1 MLYIK
6 NLFLKIMNN
15 GSVLITGAA
24 GFIGSFLV
32 KKFLRS
38 GYQVIGID
46 NINSYYDK
54 NLKLKRLKNIKE
66 YSNKNNLNWLFY
78 KSNIED
84 KNYMKQIFLETKPQI
99 VVNLAAQAGVRY
111 SIINPSAYVKSNLMG
126 FSNILELCQTHDVKH
141 LVYASSSSVYG
152 SSKEYPFS
160 EVQKVD
166 TPLSFYAATKISNE
180 MMAHAYSNIYKLPIT
195 GLRFFTVYGP
205 WGRPDMAPMIFA
217 DKILQKK
224 PITVFNHGNMSRD
237 FTFISDIIEGTFL
250 CCLKVPSPND
260 DYKFAKPSIPHR
272 IFNIGNGNPVKL
284 LDFIELLEEALSIKA
299 TKIFENMQPGDV
311 ESTYASTQNLEE
323 WISYRP
329 LVTIKE
335 GVNKFANWY
344 LDYFK

>member
-1 MLYIK
+1 MH
-6 NLFLKIMNN
+6 NN

-54 NLKLKRLKNIKE
+54 NLKLKRIENIKE
-66 YSNKNNLNWLFY
+66 YSFKNNFNWLFY

-84 KNYMKQIFLETKPQI
+84 KNHMRKIFLETKPQI

-111 SIINPSAYVKSNLMG
+111 SILNPSSYVKSNLLG
-126 FSNILELCQTHDVKH
+126 FFNILELCQTHDVRH

-152 SSKEYPFS
+152 ASKEYPFS
-160 EVQKVD
+160 EGHKVD

-237 FTFISDIIEGTFL
+237 FTFISDIIEGTYL

-260 DYKFAKPSIPHR
+260 DYKSGNPSILHR

-284 LDFIELLEEALSIKA
+284 LDFIELLEQALSIKA
-299 TKIFENMQPGDV
+299 NKVFENMQPGDV
-311 ESTYASTQNLEE
+311 ESTYASTQSLEE
-323 WISYRP
+323 WISYKP
-329 LVTIKE
+329 LVHIKE
-335 GVNKFANWY
+335 GVTKFANWY
-344 LDYFK
+344 LDYYQ

>member
-1 MLYIK
+1 M
-6 NLFLKIMNN
+6 MQNN
-15 GSVLITGAA
+15 ETVLITGAA

-32 KKFLRS
+32 KRFLKS
-38 GYQVIGID
+38 GYKVIGID

-66 YSNKNNLNWLFY
+66 YAIKNNFNWLFY

-84 KNYMKQIFLETKPQI
+84 KNYMRQIFLDKKPQI

-111 SIINPSAYVKSNLMG
+111 SIVNPSSYVKSNLLG
-126 FSNILELCQTHDVKH
+126 FSNILDLCQTHDVKH

-152 SSKEYPFS
+152 ANKEFPFS
-160 EVQKVD
+160 EEQKVD

-180 MMAHAYSNIYKLPIT
+180 MMAHAYSNIYNLPIT

-237 FTFISDIIEGTFL
+237 FTFISDIIEGTYL
-250 CCLKVPSPND
+250 CCLKVPTPND
-260 DYKFAKPSIPHR
+260 DYKLGKPSIPHR

-284 LDFIELLEEALSIKA
+284 LDFVELLEEALSIKA
-299 TKIFENMQPGDV
+299 TKVFENIQPGDV
-311 ESTYASTQNLEE
+311 ESTYASTQNLED

-344 LDYFK
+344 LDYYQ

>member
-1 MLYIK
+1 M
-6 NLFLKIMNN
+6 MQNN
-15 GSVLITGAA
+15 ETVLITGAA

-32 KKFLRS
+32 KRFLKS
-38 GYQVIGID
+38 GYKVIGID

-66 YSNKNNLNWLFY
+66 YAIKNNFNWLFY

-84 KNYMKQIFLETKPQI
+84 KNYMRQIFLDNKPQI

-111 SIINPSAYVKSNLMG
+111 SIVNPYSYVESNLLG
-126 FSNILELCQTHDVKH
+126 FSNILDLCQTHDVKH

-152 SSKEYPFS
+152 ANKEFPFS
-160 EVQKVD
+160 EEQKVD

-180 MMAHAYSNIYKLPIT
+180 MMAHAYSNIYNLPIT

-237 FTFISDIIEGTFL
+237 FTFISDIIEGTYL
-250 CCLKVPSPND
+250 CCLKVPTPND
-260 DYKFAKPSIPHR
+260 DYKLGKPSIPHR

-284 LDFIELLEEALSIKA
+284 LDFVELLEEALSIKA
-299 TKIFENMQPGDV
+299 TKVFENIQPGDV
-311 ESTYASTQNLEE
+311 ESTYASTQNLED
-323 WISYRP
+323 WIGYRP

-344 LDYFK
+344 LDYYQ

>member
-1 MLYIK
+1 M
-6 NLFLKIMNN
+6 MQNN
-15 GSVLITGAA
+15 ETVLITGAA

-32 KKFLRS
+32 KRFLKS

-54 NLKLKRLKNIKE
+54 NLKLKRLENIKE
-66 YSNKNNLNWLFY
+66 YSIKNNFNWLFY

-84 KNYMKQIFLETKPQI
+84 KNYMRQIFLDTKPQI

-111 SIINPSAYVKSNLMG
+111 SIVNPSSYVKSNLLG
-126 FSNILELCQTHDVKH
+126 FSNILDLCQTHDVKH

-152 SSKEYPFS
+152 ANKEYPFS
-160 EVQKVD
+160 EEQKVD

-180 MMAHAYSNIYKLPIT
+180 MMAHAYSNIYNLPIT

-237 FTFISDIIEGTFL
+237 FTFISDIIEGTYL
-250 CCLKVPSPND
+250 CCLKVPTPND
-260 DYKFAKPSIPHR
+260 DYKLGKPSIPHR

-284 LDFIELLEEALSIKA
+284 LDFVELLEEALSIKA
-299 TKIFENMQPGDV
+299 TKVFENIQPGDV
-311 ESTYASTQNLEE
+311 ESTYASTQNLED
-323 WISYRP
+323 WIGYRP

-335 GVNKFANWY
+335 GS
-344 LDYFK
+344 

>member
-1 MLYIK
+1 MQ
-6 NLFLKIMNN
+6 NN
-15 GSVLITGAA
+15 GPILITGAA

-32 KKFLRS
+32 KKFLGS
-38 GYQVIGID
+38 GFQVIGID

-66 YSNKNNLNWLFY
+66 YSIKNNFSWLFY
-78 KSNIED
+78 KSDIKD
-84 KNYMKQIFLETKPQI
+84 KNYMRQIFLETKPQI

-111 SIINPSAYVKSNLMG
+111 SIVNPSSYVESNLLG
-126 FSNILELCQTHDVKH
+126 FSNILDLCQTHDVKH

-152 SSKEYPFS
+152 ANKEYPFS
-160 EVQKVD
+160 EEQKVD

-180 MMAHAYSNIYKLPIT
+180 MMAHAYSNIYNLPIT

-217 DKILQKK
+217 DNILQKK

-237 FTFISDIIEGTFL
+237 FTFISDIIEGTYL

-260 DYKFAKPSIPHR
+260 EYKFGKSSIPHR

-284 LDFIELLEEALSIKA
+284 LDFVELLEEALSIKA
-299 TKIFENMQPGDV
+299 TKVFENMQPGDV
-311 ESTYASTQNLEE
+311 ESTYASTQNLED

-335 GVNKFANWY
+335 GVNIFANWY
-344 LDYFK
+344 LDYYQ

>member
-1 MLYIK
+1 MQ
-6 NLFLKIMNN
+6 NN
-15 GSVLITGAA
+15 GPILITGAA

-32 KKFLRS
+32 KKFLGS
-38 GYQVIGID
+38 GFQVIGID

-54 NLKLKRLKNIKE
+54 NLKLNRLKNIKE
-66 YSNKNNLNWLFY
+66 YSIKNNFSWLFY

-84 KNYMKQIFLETKPQI
+84 KNYMRQIFLETKPQI

-111 SIINPSAYVKSNLMG
+111 SIVNPSSYVQSNLLG
-126 FSNILELCQTHDVKH
+126 FSNILDLCQTYDVKH

-152 SSKEYPFS
+152 ANKEFPFS
-160 EVQKVD
+160 EEQKVD

-180 MMAHAYSNIYKLPIT
+180 MMAHAYSNIYNLPIT

-237 FTFISDIIEGTFL
+237 FTFISDIIEGTYL

-260 DYKFAKPSIPHR
+260 DYKLGNPSIPHR

-284 LDFIELLEEALSIKA
+284 LDFVELLEEALSNKA
-299 TKIFENMQPGDV
+299 TKVFENIQPGDV
-311 ESTYASTQNLEE
+311 ESTYASTQNLED
-323 WISYRP
+323 WIGYKP

-344 LDYFK
+344 LDYYQ

>member
-1 MLYIK
+1 M
-6 NLFLKIMNN
+6 MHNN

-38 GYQVIGID
+38 DYQVIGID

-54 NLKLKRLKNIKE
+54 NLKLKRLENIEE
-66 YSNKNNLNWLFY
+66 YSKKNNVNWFFY
-78 KSNIED
+78 ECNIED
-84 KNYMKQIFLETKPQI
+84 KNYMRQIFLDTKPQI

-111 SIINPSAYVKSNLMG
+111 SIVNPSSYVKSNLLG
-126 FSNILELCQTHDVKH
+126 FSNILELCQTHNVRH

-152 SSKEYPFS
+152 DSKQYPFS
-160 EVQKVD
+160 EEQKVD
-166 TPLSFYAATKISNE
+166 SPLSFYAATKISNE
-180 MMAHAYSNIYKLPIT
+180 MMANAYSNIYNLPIT

-217 DKILQKK
+217 DNILQKK

-237 FTFISDIIEGTFL
+237 FTFISDIIEGTYL

-260 DYKFAKPSIPHR
+260 DYKFGKPSIPHR

-284 LDFIELLEEALSIKA
+284 LDFVELLEQALSIKA
-299 TKIFENMQPGDV
+299 TKVFENMQPGDV
-311 ESTYASTQNLEE
+311 ESTYASTQNLED

-344 LDYFK
+344 LDYYQ

>member
-1 MLYIK
+1 M
-6 NLFLKIMNN
+6 MHNN
-15 GSVLITGAA
+15 GPVLITGAA

-32 KKFLRS
+32 KKFLKS

-54 NLKLKRLKNIKE
+54 NLKLKRLENIKE
-66 YSNKNNLNWLFY
+66 YSIKNNFRWLFH
-78 KSNIED
+78 KINIED
-84 KNYMKQIFLETKPQI
+84 KKNMSQIFLETKPQF

-111 SIINPSAYVKSNLMG
+111 SIVNPSSYVKSNLLG
-126 FSNILELCQTHDVKH
+126 FSNILELCRTHDVKH

-160 EVQKVD
+160 EEHKVNS
-166 TPLSFYAATKISNE
+166 PLSFYAATKISNE

-224 PITVFNHGNMSRD
+224 PITVFNHGKMSRD
-237 FTFISDIIEGTFL
+237 FTFISDIIDGTYL

-260 DYKFAKPSIPHR
+260 VYEYGNPTILHR

-284 LDFIELLEEALSIKA
+284 LDFVELLEEALSIKA
-299 TKIFENMQPGDV
+299 IKVFDNIQPGDV

-323 WISYRP
+323 WIGYKP

-335 GVNKFANWY
+335 GVGIFSNWY
-344 LDYFK
+344 LKYYR

>member
-1 MLYIK
+1 M
-6 NLFLKIMNN
+6 MQNN
-15 GSVLITGAA
+15 GSILITGAA

-32 KKFLRS
+32 KKFLGS

-66 YSNKNNLNWLFY
+66 YSIKNNFNWLFY

-84 KNYMKQIFLETKPQI
+84 KNYMRQIFLDKKPQI

-111 SIINPSAYVKSNLMG
+111 SIVNPYSYVESNLLG
-126 FSNILELCQTHDVKH
+126 FSNILDLCQTHDVKH

-152 SSKEYPFS
+152 ANKEFPFS
-160 EVQKVD
+160 EEQKVD

-180 MMAHAYSNIYKLPIT
+180 MMAHAYSNIYNLPIT

-237 FTFISDIIEGTFL
+237 FTFISDIIEGTYL
-250 CCLKVPSPND
+250 CCFKVPSPND
-260 DYKFAKPSIPHR
+260 DYKLGKPSIPHR
-272 IFNIGNGNPVKL
+272 VFNIGNGNPVKL
-284 LDFIELLEEALSIKA
+284 LDFVELLEEALSIKA
-299 TKIFENMQPGDV
+299 TKVFENIQPGDV
-311 ESTYASTQNLEE
+311 ESTYASTQNLED

-344 LDYFK
+344 LDYYQ

>member
-1 MLYIK
+1 MQ
-6 NLFLKIMNN
+6 NN
-15 GSVLITGAA
+15 GPILITGAA

-32 KKFLRS
+32 KKFLGS
-38 GYQVIGID
+38 GFQVIGID

-66 YSNKNNLNWLFY
+66 YAIKNNFNWLFY

-84 KNYMKQIFLETKPQI
+84 KNYMRQIFLDNKPQI

-111 SIINPSAYVKSNLMG
+111 SIVNPYSYVESNLLG
-126 FSNILELCQTHDVKH
+126 FSNILDLCQTHDVKH

-152 SSKEYPFS
+152 ANKEFPFS
-160 EVQKVD
+160 EEQKVD

-180 MMAHAYSNIYKLPIT
+180 MMAHAYSNIYNLPIT

-224 PITVFNHGNMSRD
+224 PITVFNHGKMSRD

-260 DYKFAKPSIPHR
+260 DYKFGNPSILHR

-284 LDFIELLEEALSIKA
+284 LYFVELLEEALSFKA
-299 TKIFENMQPGDV
+299 NKVFENMQPGDV
-311 ESTYASTQNLEE
+311 ESTYASTQNLED

-329 LVTIKE
+329 LVPVEE

-344 LDYFK
+344 LDYYQ

>member
-1 MLYIK
+1 M
-6 NLFLKIMNN
+6 MQNN
-15 GSVLITGAA
+15 ETVLITGAA

-32 KKFLRS
+32 KRFLKS
-38 GYQVIGID
+38 GYKVIGID

-66 YSNKNNLNWLFY
+66 YAIKNNFNWLFY

-84 KNYMKQIFLETKPQI
+84 KNYMRQIFLDTKPQI

-111 SIINPSAYVKSNLMG
+111 SIVNPSSYVESNLLG
-126 FSNILELCQTHDVKH
+126 FSNILDLCQTHDVKH

-152 SSKEYPFS
+152 ANKEFPFS
-160 EVQKVD
+160 EEQKVD

-180 MMAHAYSNIYKLPIT
+180 MMAHAYSNIYNLPIT

-237 FTFISDIIEGTFL
+237 FTFISDIIEGTYL

-260 DYKFAKPSIPHR
+260 DYKLGNPSIPHR

-284 LDFIELLEEALSIKA
+284 LDFVELLEEALSNKA
-299 TKIFENMQPGDV
+299 TKVFENIQPGDV
-311 ESTYASTQNLEE
+311 ESTYASTQNLED
-323 WISYRP
+323 WIGYRP

-344 LDYFK
+344 LDYYQ

>member
-1 MLYIK
+1 MH
-6 NLFLKIMNN
+6 NN
-15 GSVLITGAA
+15 ESVIITGAA

-38 GYQVIGID
+38 GFQVIGID

-66 YSNKNNLNWLFY
+66 YSFKNNVNWLFY
-78 KSNIED
+78 ESNIED
-84 KNYMKQIFLETKPQI
+84 KNHMSQIFLDTKPQI

-111 SIINPSAYVKSNLMG
+111 SIVNPSSYVKSNLLG
-126 FSNILELCQTHDVKH
+126 FSNILELCQTNDVRH

-152 SSKEYPFS
+152 ANKEYPFS
-160 EVQKVD
+160 EEQNVD

-180 MMAHAYSNIYKLPIT
+180 MMAHAYSNIYNLPIT

-237 FTFISDIIEGTFL
+237 FTFISDIIEGTYL

-260 DYKFAKPSIPHR
+260 DYKFGNPSILHR

-284 LDFIELLEEALSIKA
+284 LYFVELLEEALSIKA
-299 TKIFENMQPGDV
+299 TKVFENMQPGDV
-311 ESTYASTQNLEE
+311 ESTYASTQNLED

-329 LVTIKE
+329 LVPIQE

-344 LDYFK
+344 LDYYQ

>member
-1 MLYIK
+1 M
-6 NLFLKIMNN
+6 MQNN
-15 GSVLITGAA
+15 ETVLITGAA

-32 KKFLRS
+32 KRFLKS
-38 GYQVIGID
+38 GYKVIGID

-66 YSNKNNLNWLFY
+66 YAIKNNFNWLFY

-84 KNYMKQIFLETKPQI
+84 KNYMRQIFLDTNPQI

-111 SIINPSAYVKSNLMG
+111 SIVNPYSYVESNLLG
-126 FSNILELCQTHDVKH
+126 FSNILDLCQTHDVKH

-152 SSKEYPFS
+152 ANKEFPFS
-160 EVQKVD
+160 EEQKVD

-180 MMAHAYSNIYKLPIT
+180 MMAHAYSNIYNLPIT

-237 FTFISDIIEGTFL
+237 FTFISDIIEGTYL

-260 DYKFAKPSIPHR
+260 DYKLGKPSIPHR

-284 LDFIELLEEALSIKA
+284 LDFVELLEEALSIKA
-299 TKIFENMQPGDV
+299 TKVFENIQPGDV
-311 ESTYASTQNLEE
+311 ESTYASTQNLED
-323 WISYRP
+323 WIGYRP

-344 LDYFK
+344 LDYYQ

>member
-1 MLYIK
+1 M
-6 NLFLKIMNN
+6 MQNN
-15 GSVLITGAA
+15 ETVLITGAA

-32 KKFLRS
+32 KRFLKS

-54 NLKLKRLKNIKE
+54 NLKLKRLEDIKE
-66 YSNKNNLNWLFY
+66 YSIKNKFSWFFY
-78 KSNIED
+78 EINIED
-84 KNYMKQIFLETKPQI
+84 KNHMRQIFLNTKPQI

-111 SIINPSAYVKSNLMG
+111 SIVNPYSYVESNLLG
-126 FSNILELCQTHDVKH
+126 FSNILDLCQTHDVKH

-152 SSKEYPFS
+152 ANKEFPFS
-160 EVQKVD
+160 EEQKVD

-180 MMAHAYSNIYKLPIT
+180 MMAHAYSNIYNLPIT

-237 FTFISDIIEGTFL
+237 FTFISDIIEGTYL
-250 CCLKVPSPND
+250 CCLKVPTPND
-260 DYKFAKPSIPHR
+260 EYKLGKPSIPHR

-284 LDFIELLEEALSIKA
+284 LDFVELLEEALSIKA
-299 TKIFENMQPGDV
+299 TKVFENIQPGDV
-311 ESTYASTQNLEE
+311 ESTYASTQNLED
-323 WISYRP
+323 WIGYRP

-344 LDYFK
+344 LDYYQ

>member
-1 MLYIK
+1 M
-6 NLFLKIMNN
+6 MQNN
-15 GSVLITGAA
+15 ETVLITGAA

-32 KKFLRS
+32 KKFLKS

-66 YSNKNNLNWLFY
+66 YAIKNNFNWLFY

-84 KNYMKQIFLETKPQI
+84 KNYMRQLFLDTKPQI

-111 SIINPSAYVKSNLMG
+111 SIVNPSSYVESNLLG
-126 FSNILELCQTHDVKH
+126 FSNILDLCQTHDVKH

-152 SSKEYPFS
+152 ANKEFPFS
-160 EVQKVD
+160 EEQKVD

-180 MMAHAYSNIYKLPIT
+180 MMAHAYSNIYNLPIT

-237 FTFISDIIEGTFL
+237 FTFISDIIEGTYL

-260 DYKFAKPSIPHR
+260 DYKLGKPSIPHR

-284 LDFIELLEEALSIKA
+284 LDFVELLEEALSIKA
-299 TKIFENMQPGDV
+299 TKVFENMQPGDV
-311 ESTYASTQNLEE
+311 ESTYASTQNLED
-323 WISYRP
+323 WIGYRP

-344 LDYFK
+344 LDYYQ

>member
-1 MLYIK
+1 MHNK
-6 NLFLKIMNN
+6 

-32 KKFLRS
+32 RKFLRS

-54 NLKLKRLKNIKE
+54 NLKLKRLENIEE
-66 YSNKNNLNWLFY
+66 YSKKNNVNWLFY
-78 KSNIED
+78 ESNIED
-84 KNYMKQIFLETKPQI
+84 INYMRQIFLENKPQI

-111 SIINPSAYVKSNLMG
+111 SIVNPSSYVKSNLLG
-126 FSNILELCQTHDVKH
+126 FSNILELCQTNNVRH

-152 SSKEYPFS
+152 ASKEYPFS
-160 EVQKVD
+160 EEQKVD
-166 TPLSFYAATKISNE
+166 APLSFYAATKISNE
-180 MMAHAYSNIYKLPIT
+180 MMAHSYSNIYNLPIT

-237 FTFISDIIEGTFL
+237 FTFISDIIEGTYL
-250 CCLKVPSPND
+250 CCLKVPSHNGES
-260 DYKFAKPSIPHR
+260 KLGIKSIPHR

-299 TKIFENMQPGDV
+299 TKVFENMQPGDV
-311 ESTYASTQNLEE
+311 ESTYASTQNLED

-344 LDYFK
+344 LDYYQ

>member
-1 MLYIK
+1 M
-6 NLFLKIMNN
+6 MHNN

-24 GFIGSFLV
+24 GFIGSFLA

-54 NLKLKRLKNIKE
+54 NLKLQRLKNIKE
-66 YSNKNNLNWLFY
+66 YSNKSNFNWLFY
-78 KSNIED
+78 ESNIED
-84 KNYMKQIFLETKPQI
+84 KNHMRQIFLDTKPQI

-111 SIINPSAYVKSNLMG
+111 SIINPSSYVKSNLLG
-126 FSNILELCQTHDVKH
+126 FSNILELCQTHHVRH

-152 SSKEYPFS
+152 ASKKYPFS
-160 EVQKVD
+160 EEEKVD
-166 TPLSFYAATKISNE
+166 SPLSFYAATKISNE
-180 MMAHAYSNIYKLPIT
+180 MMAHAYSNIYNLPIT

-217 DKILQKK
+217 DRILQKK

-237 FTFISDIIEGTFL
+237 FTFISDIIEGTYL

-260 DYKFAKPSIPHR
+260 DYKSGKPSILHR
-272 IFNIGNGNPVKL
+272 IFNIGNGNPVNL
-284 LDFIELLEEALSIKA
+284 LDFVELLEEALSIKA

-311 ESTYASTQNLEE
+311 ESTYASTKNLEE

-335 GVNKFANWY
+335 GVNQFANWY
-344 LDYFK
+344 LDYYQ

>member
-1 MLYIK
+1 MHK
-6 NLFLKIMNN
+6 N
-15 GSVLITGAA
+15 GSVLITGAG

-54 NLKLKRLKNIKE
+54 SLKLKRLENIKE
-66 YSNKNNLNWLFY
+66 YSIKNNFNWLFY

-84 KNYMKQIFLETKPQI
+84 KKYMRQIFLETKPQI

-111 SIINPSAYVKSNLMG
+111 SIINPSSYVKSNLLG
-126 FSNILELCQTHDVKH
+126 FSNILELCQTHEVRH

-152 SSKEYPFS
+152 ASNKYPFS
-160 EVQKVD
+160 EEHKVD

-180 MMAHAYSNIYKLPIT
+180 MMANAYSNIYKLPIT

-217 DKILQKK
+217 DKILKKK
-224 PITVFNHGNMSRD
+224 PITVFNYGDMSRD
-237 FTFISDIIEGTFL
+237 FTFISDIIEGTYL

-260 DYKFAKPSIPHR
+260 EYKSGKPSILHR

-284 LDFIELLEEALSIKA
+284 LDFIELLEEAFSIKSS
-299 TKIFENMQPGDV
+299 KLFENMQPGDV
-311 ESTYASTQNLEE
+311 ESTYASTQNLQE

-329 LVTIKE
+329 LVTIEE
-335 GVNKFANWY
+335 GVKKFANWY
-344 LDYFK
+344 LNYYQ

>member
-1 MLYIK
+1 MQ
-6 NLFLKIMNN
+6 NN
-15 GSVLITGAA
+15 GPVLITGAA

-32 KKFLRS
+32 KKFLGS
-38 GYQVIGID
+38 GFQVIGID

-66 YSNKNNLNWLFY
+66 YAIKNNFNWLFY

-84 KNYMKQIFLETKPQI
+84 KNYMRQIFLDKKPQI

-111 SIINPSAYVKSNLMG
+111 SIVNPYSYVESNLLG
-126 FSNILELCQTHDVKH
+126 FSNILDLCQTHDVKH

-152 SSKEYPFS
+152 ANKEFPFS
-160 EVQKVD
+160 EEQKVD

-180 MMAHAYSNIYKLPIT
+180 MMAHAYSNIYNLPIT

-217 DKILQKK
+217 DKILHKK

-237 FTFISDIIEGTFL
+237 FTFISDIIEGTYL
-250 CCLKVPSPND
+250 CCLKFPSPND
-260 DYKFAKPSIPHR
+260 DYKLGKPSIPHR

-284 LDFIELLEEALSIKA
+284 LDFVELLEEALSIKA
-299 TKIFENMQPGDV
+299 TKVFENIQPGDV
-311 ESTYASTQNLEE
+311 ESTYASTQNLED
-323 WISYRP
+323 WIGYRP
-329 LVTIKE
+329 LVKIKE

-344 LDYFK
+344 LDYYQ

>member
-1 MLYIK
+1 MQ
-6 NLFLKIMNN
+6 NN
-15 GSVLITGAA
+15 GPILITGAA

-32 KKFLRS
+32 KKFLGS

-66 YSNKNNLNWLFY
+66 YAIKNNFNWLFY

-84 KNYMKQIFLETKPQI
+84 KNYMRQIFLDKKPQI

-111 SIINPSAYVKSNLMG
+111 SIVNPYSYVESNLLG
-126 FSNILELCQTHDVKH
+126 FSNILDLCQTHDVKH

-152 SSKEYPFS
+152 ANKEFPFS
-160 EVQKVD
+160 EEQKVD

-180 MMAHAYSNIYKLPIT
+180 MMAHAYSNIYNLPIT

-237 FTFISDIIEGTFL
+237 FTFISDIIEGTYL
-250 CCLKVPSPND
+250 CCLKVPTPND
-260 DYKFAKPSIPHR
+260 DYKLGKPSIPHR

-284 LDFIELLEEALSIKA
+284 LDFVELLEEALSIKA
-299 TKIFENMQPGDV
+299 TKVFENMQPGDV
-311 ESTYASTQNLEE
+311 ESTYASTQNLED

-329 LVTIKE
+329 LVPIKE

-344 LDYFK
+344 LDYYQ

>member
-1 MLYIK
+1 MH
-6 NLFLKIMNN
+6 NN

-54 NLKLKRLKNIKE
+54 NLKLKRLENIKE
-66 YSNKNNLNWLFY
+66 YSNKNKVNWLFY
-78 KSNIED
+78 ESNIED
-84 KNYMKQIFLETKPQI
+84 KNHMRQIFLDTKPQI

-111 SIINPSAYVKSNLMG
+111 SIVNPSSYVKSNLLG
-126 FSNILELCQTHDVKH
+126 FSNILELCQTHDVRH

-152 SSKEYPFS
+152 ASKEYPFS
-160 EVQKVD
+160 EEQKVD

-180 MMAHAYSNIYKLPIT
+180 MMAHAYSNIYNLPIT

-217 DKILQKK
+217 DNILQKK

-237 FTFISDIIEGTFL
+237 FTFISDIIEGTYL

-260 DYKFAKPSIPHR
+260 DYKFGKPSILHR

-284 LDFIELLEEALSIKA
+284 LDFVELLEEALSIKA
-299 TKIFENMQPGDV
+299 TKVFENMQPGDV
-311 ESTYASTQNLEE
+311 ESTYASTQNLED

-329 LVTIKE
+329 LVSIKE

-344 LDYFK
+344 LDYYQ

>member
-1 MLYIK
+1 M
-6 NLFLKIMNN
+6 MQNN
-15 GSVLITGAA
+15 ETVLITGAA

-32 KKFLRS
+32 KRFLKS
-38 GYQVIGID
+38 GYKVIGID

-66 YSNKNNLNWLFY
+66 YAIKNNFNWLFY

-84 KNYMKQIFLETKPQI
+84 KNYMRQIFLDKNPQI

-111 SIINPSAYVKSNLMG
+111 SIVNPYSYVESNLLG
-126 FSNILELCQTHDVKH
+126 FSNILDLCQTHDVKH

-152 SSKEYPFS
+152 ANKEFPFS
-160 EVQKVD
+160 EEQKVD

-180 MMAHAYSNIYKLPIT
+180 MMAHAYSNIYNLPIT

-237 FTFISDIIEGTFL
+237 FTFISDIIEGTYL
-250 CCLKVPSPND
+250 CCLKVPTPND
-260 DYKFAKPSIPHR
+260 DYKLGKPSIPHR

-284 LDFIELLEEALSIKA
+284 LDFVELLEEALSIKA
-299 TKIFENMQPGDV
+299 TKVFENIQPGDV
-311 ESTYASTQNLEE
+311 ESTYASTQNLED
-323 WISYRP
+323 WIGYRP

-344 LDYFK
+344 LDYYQ

>member
-1 MLYIK
+1 M
-6 NLFLKIMNN
+6 MHNN

-54 NLKLKRLKNIKE
+54 NLKLKRLENIKE
-66 YSNKNNLNWLFY
+66 YSNKNKVNWLFY
-78 KSNIED
+78 ESNIED
-84 KNYMKQIFLETKPQI
+84 KNHMRQIFLDTKPQI

-111 SIINPSAYVKSNLMG
+111 SIVNPSSYVKSNLLG
-126 FSNILELCQTHDVKH
+126 FSNILELCQTHDVRH

-152 SSKEYPFS
+152 ASKEYPFS
-160 EVQKVD
+160 EEQKVD

-180 MMAHAYSNIYKLPIT
+180 MMAHAYSNIYNLPIT

-217 DKILQKK
+217 DNILQKK

-237 FTFISDIIEGTFL
+237 FTFISDIIEGTYL

-260 DYKFAKPSIPHR
+260 DYKFGKPSILHR

-284 LDFIELLEEALSIKA
+284 LDFVELLEEALSIKA
-299 TKIFENMQPGDV
+299 TKVFENMQPGDV
-311 ESTYASTQNLEE
+311 ESTYASTQNLED

-329 LVTIKE
+329 LVSIKE

-344 LDYFK
+344 LDYYQ

>member
-1 MLYIK
+1 MH
-6 NLFLKIMNN
+6 NN
-15 GSVLITGAA
+15 GSVLVTGAA
-24 GFIGSFLV
+24 GFIGSFLA

-54 NLKLKRLKNIKE
+54 NLKLKRIENIKE
-66 YSNKNNLNWLFY
+66 YSFKNNFNWLFY

-84 KNYMKQIFLETKPQI
+84 KNHMRKIFLETKPQI

-111 SIINPSAYVKSNLMG
+111 SILNPSSYVKSNLLG
-126 FSNILELCQTHDVKH
+126 FFNILELCQTHDVRH

-152 SSKEYPFS
+152 ASKEYPFS
-160 EVQKVD
+160 EGHKVD

-237 FTFISDIIEGTFL
+237 FTFISDIIEGTYL

-260 DYKFAKPSIPHR
+260 DYKLGKPSIPHR

-284 LDFIELLEEALSIKA
+284 LDFVELLEEALSIKA
-299 TKIFENMQPGDV
+299 TKVFENMQPGDV
-311 ESTYASTQNLEE
+311 ESTYASTQSLED

-344 LDYFK
+344 LDYYQ

>member
-1 MLYIK
+1 M
-6 NLFLKIMNN
+6 MQNN
-15 GSVLITGAA
+15 ETVLITGAA

-32 KKFLRS
+32 KRFLKS
-38 GYQVIGID
+38 GYKVIGID

-66 YSNKNNLNWLFY
+66 YAIKNNFNWLFY

-84 KNYMKQIFLETKPQI
+84 KNYMRQIFLDKKPQI

-111 SIINPSAYVKSNLMG
+111 SIVNPYSYVESNLLG
-126 FSNILELCQTHDVKH
+126 FSNILDLCQTHDVKH

-152 SSKEYPFS
+152 ANKEFPFS
-160 EVQKVD
+160 EEQKVD

-180 MMAHAYSNIYKLPIT
+180 MMAHAYSNIYNLPIT

-237 FTFISDIIEGTFL
+237 FTFISDIIEGTYL
-250 CCLKVPSPND
+250 CCLKVPTPND
-260 DYKFAKPSIPHR
+260 DYKLGKPSIPHR

-284 LDFIELLEEALSIKA
+284 LDFVELLEEALSIKA
-299 TKIFENMQPGDV
+299 TKVFENMQPGDV
-311 ESTYASTQNLEE
+311 ESTYASTQNLED

-344 LDYFK
+344 LDYYQ

>member
-1 MLYIK
+1 M
-6 NLFLKIMNN
+6 MMHNN

-46 NINSYYDK
+46 NINSYYDES
-54 NLKLKRLKNIKE
+54 LKLKRLENIKE
-66 YSNKNNLNWLFY
+66 YSIKNNFNWLFY
-78 KSNIED
+78 KINIED
-84 KNYMKQIFLETKPQI
+84 KNHISQIFLETKPQL

-111 SIINPSAYVKSNLMG
+111 SIINPSSYVKSNLLG
-126 FSNILELCQTHDVKH
+126 FSNILELCQTHEVRH

-152 SSKEYPFS
+152 ANNKYPFS
-160 EVQKVD
+160 EGDRID

-180 MMAHAYSNIYKLPIT
+180 MMANAYSNIYKLPIT

-217 DKILQKK
+217 NKILKKK
-224 PITVFNHGNMSRD
+224 PITIFNHGNMSRD
-237 FTFISDIIEGTFL
+237 FTFISDIIEGTYL

-260 DYKFAKPSIPHR
+260 EYKSGKASILHR
-272 IFNIGNGNPVKL
+272 IFNIGSGNPVKL

-299 TKIFENMQPGDV
+299 SKVFENMQPGDV
-311 ESTYASTQNLEE
+311 ESTYASTQNLQD
-323 WISYRP
+323 WISFRP

-344 LDYFK
+344 LDYYQ

>member
-1 MLYIK
+1 MQ
-6 NLFLKIMNN
+6 NN
-15 GSVLITGAA
+15 GPILITGAA

-32 KKFLRS
+32 KKFLGS
-38 GYQVIGID
+38 GFQVIGID

-66 YSNKNNLNWLFY
+66 YSIKNNFNWLFY

-84 KNYMKQIFLETKPQI
+84 KNYMRQIFLDKKPQI

-111 SIINPSAYVKSNLMG
+111 SIVNPYSYVESNLLG
-126 FSNILELCQTHDVKH
+126 FSNILDLCQTHDVKH

-152 SSKEYPFS
+152 ANKEFPFS
-160 EVQKVD
+160 EEQKVD

-180 MMAHAYSNIYKLPIT
+180 MMAHAYSNIYNLPIT

-237 FTFISDIIEGTFL
+237 FTFISDIIEGTYL

-260 DYKFAKPSIPHR
+260 DYKLGKPSIPHR

-284 LDFIELLEEALSIKA
+284 LDFVELLEEALSIKA
-299 TKIFENMQPGDV
+299 TKVFENIQPGDV
-311 ESTYASTQNLEE
+311 ESTYASTQNLED
-323 WISYRP
+323 WIGYRP

-344 LDYFK
+344 LDYYQ

>member
-1 MLYIK
+1 MQ
-6 NLFLKIMNN
+6 NN
-15 GSVLITGAA
+15 ESVLITGAA

-32 KKFLRS
+32 EKFLRS

-54 NLKLKRLKNIKE
+54 NLKLKRLKKIKE
-66 YSNKNNLNWLFY
+66 YSIKNNVNWLFY
-78 KSNIED
+78 ECNIED
-84 KNYMKQIFLETKPQI
+84 KNHMRQIFLETKPQI

-111 SIINPSAYVKSNLMG
+111 SIVNPSSYVKSNLLG
-126 FSNILELCQTHDVKH
+126 FSNILELCQNNDVRH

-152 SSKEYPFS
+152 ANKEFPFS
-160 EVQKVD
+160 EEQKVD

-180 MMAHAYSNIYKLPIT
+180 MMAHAYSNIYNLPIT

-237 FTFISDIIEGTFL
+237 FTFISDIIEGTYL
-250 CCLKVPSPND
+250 CCLKVPTPND
-260 DYKFAKPSIPHR
+260 DYKLGKPSIPHR

-284 LDFIELLEEALSIKA
+284 LDFVELLEEALSIKA
-299 TKIFENMQPGDV
+299 TKVFENIQPGDV
-311 ESTYASTQNLEE
+311 ESTYASTQNLED
-323 WISYRP
+323 WIGYRP

-344 LDYFK
+344 LDYYQ

>member
-1 MLYIK
+1 MH
-6 NLFLKIMNN
+6 NN
-15 GSVLITGAA
+15 GSVLVTGAA
-24 GFIGSFLV
+24 GFIGSFLA

-54 NLKLKRLKNIKE
+54 NLKLKRIENIKE
-66 YSNKNNLNWLFY
+66 YSFNNNFNWLFY

-84 KNYMKQIFLETKPQI
+84 KNHMRKIFLETKPQI

-111 SIINPSAYVKSNLMG
+111 SILNPSSYVKSNLLG
-126 FSNILELCQTHDVKH
+126 FFNILELCQTHDVRH

-152 SSKEYPFS
+152 ASKEYPFT
-160 EVQKVD
+160 EGHKVD

-237 FTFISDIIEGTFL
+237 FTFISDIIEGTYL

-260 DYKFAKPSIPHR
+260 DYKLGKPSIPHR

-284 LDFIELLEEALSIKA
+284 LDFIELLEDALSIKA
-299 TKIFENMQPGDV
+299 TKVFENMQPGDV
-311 ESTYASTQNLEE
+311 ESTYASTQSLEE
-323 WISYRP
+323 WISYKP
-329 LVTIKE
+329 LVHIKE
-335 GVNKFANWY
+335 GVTKFANWY
-344 LDYFK
+344 LDYYQ

>member
-1 MLYIK
+1 MQ
-6 NLFLKIMNN
+6 NN
-15 GSVLITGAA
+15 GPILITGAA

-32 KKFLRS
+32 KKFLGS
-38 GYQVIGID
+38 GFKVIGID

-66 YSNKNNLNWLFY
+66 YSIKNNFSWLFY

-84 KNYMKQIFLETKPQI
+84 KNHLRKIFLDSKPQI

-111 SIINPSAYVKSNLMG
+111 SIVNPSSYVKSNLLG
-126 FSNILELCQTHDVKH
+126 FSNILELCQTNDVRH

-152 SSKEYPFS
+152 ANKEYPFS
-160 EVQKVD
+160 EEQKVD

-180 MMAHAYSNIYKLPIT
+180 MMAHSYSNIYNLPIT

-237 FTFISDIIEGTFL
+237 FTFISDIIEGTYL

-260 DYKFAKPSIPHR
+260 DYKLGKPSIPHR

-284 LDFIELLEEALSIKA
+284 LDFVELLEEALSIKA
-299 TKIFENMQPGDV
+299 TKVFENIQPGDV
-311 ESTYASTQNLEE
+311 ESTYASTQNLED
-323 WISYRP
+323 WIGYRP

-344 LDYFK
+344 LDYYQ